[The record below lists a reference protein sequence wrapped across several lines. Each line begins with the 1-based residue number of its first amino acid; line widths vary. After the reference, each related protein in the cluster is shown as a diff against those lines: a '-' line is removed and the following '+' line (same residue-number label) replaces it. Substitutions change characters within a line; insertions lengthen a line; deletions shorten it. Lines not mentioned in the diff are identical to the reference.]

1 MSDGTR
7 RFAVV
12 AALAALVVAF
22 RGTAQAAPTT
32 YPIPNYNF
40 GSPTAPDGQVKW
52 PVPYWYPAVGDGG
65 TGFGV
70 WNPPASAFPTAGGNG
85 ALPGTAAGS
94 QCYVNA
100 ATVWNNDVDIC
111 TATYDG
117 SDAAAVATLSPNTR
131 YTMTIAVG
139 SPLTATVMDGQSLG
153 FADINTA
160 ALIASHEDMYPNGWY
175 KNGLNNGGVQ
185 YMTGFKGWG
194 DFGDISYSISASSFI
209 GTAGVKSGDGV
220 ILILGTGAGV
230 CWSNVRLISQ
240 NWSPLFAAGNVTW
253 DNNTTSAW
261 SAKSG
266 GPYGGKWAPGQD
278 AVFEGGGGTVTVVES
293 IASVNSLN
301 FTTDCTAIPR
311 TTPGYP
317 WVPSYTLGGPGSITL
332 TGDAVITVGAGTDN
346 TNNAGGGTALIS
358 CPLGGSAGM
367 YKAGAGNLILTGA
380 NTYTGGTTVGGGTL
394 QIGNGGTTG
403 SILGNVTNLANL
415 AFNYSSSASPTVS
428 TFSGV
433 ISNTGSVDILGSGT
447 TIFTGNNTYTGV
459 TTIHAGSTLQVGNST
474 TTGAIVGDV
483 VNNGT
488 LVFKRSNDVTY
499 SGIIYDGSAFF
510 PSTPGGNGYSTIYNN
525 EVAQH
530 GNLTQAGAGRLTL
543 DNSQMLYTGT
553 TTVQSGALVV
563 TNASS
568 AMYVLNNVNTTTHTG
583 GVSMG
588 NGFLV
593 LDYSANPANESSLVS
608 KILSVFQFDYNGG
621 VHPFQPGY
629 DYQIIIFPPPP
640 PSIGLGWVDNTSS
653 HQITIMRALYGDCNL
668 DGVVGPADLAKL
680 LTNYGKSGM
689 TWSQGDF
696 TYDGTIGPADLS
708 KLLTNYGQNG
718 PLNIG
723 SIPALAYNEL
733 TSDTQVMQ
741 LLASHGVT
749 ITEAVPEPSSLVMLA
764 SLLAVGG
771 TWRIRRRRRTRI
783 ATCFVQL

>member
-301 FTTDCTAIPR
+301 FTTDCTAIRARRPAIHGSPATHWRPR
-311 TTPGYP
+311 FDHPDRRCRHHR
-317 WVPSYTLGGPGSITL
+317 GGRHGQHEQR
-332 TGDAVITVGAGTDN
+332 
-346 TNNAGGGTALIS
+346 GGGTALIVARS
-358 CPLGGSAGM
+358 AAARACIRPARQPHSHRRQYLHGWHDRGRRNAPDRQRRHHGQHPGQCDQPGQPRLQLLELGFAHGEH
-367 YKAGAGNLILTGA
+367 
-380 NTYTGGTTVGGGTL
+380 L
-394 QIGNGGTTG
+394 QRRH
-403 SILGNVTNLANL
+403 LEYRQRRHPRQRHHHL
-415 AFNYSSSASPTVS
+415 
-428 TFSGV
+428 
-433 ISNTGSVDILGSGT
+433 
-447 TIFTGNNTYTGV
+447 
-459 TTIHAGSTLQVGNST
+459 HRQ
-474 TTGAIVGDV
+474 
-483 VNNGT
+483 
-488 LVFKRSNDVTY
+488 
-499 SGIIYDGSAFF
+499 
-510 PSTPGGNGYSTIYNN
+510 
-525 EVAQH
+525 QH
-530 GNLTQAGAGRLTL
+530 LYRRYHDPCRQHVAGR
-543 DNSQMLYTGT
+543 Q
-553 TTVQSGALVV
+553 Q
-563 TNASS
+563 
-568 AMYVLNNVNTTTHTG
+568 H
-583 GVSMG
+583 
-588 NGFLV
+588 
-593 LDYSANPANESSLVS
+593 
-608 KILSVFQFDYNGG
+608 
-621 VHPFQPGY
+621 H
-629 DYQIIIFPPPP
+629 
-640 PSIGLGWVDNTSS
+640 
-653 HQITIMRALYGDCNL
+653 HRR
-668 DGVVGPADLAKL
+668 
-680 LTNYGKSGM
+680 
-689 TWSQGDF
+689 
-696 TYDGTIGPADLS
+696 
-708 KLLTNYGQNG
+708 
-718 PLNIG
+718 
-723 SIPALAYNEL
+723 
-733 TSDTQVMQ
+733 
-741 LLASHGVT
+741 H
-749 ITEAVPEPSSLVMLA
+749 
-764 SLLAVGG
+764 
-771 TWRIRRRRRTRI
+771 RRRRR
-783 ATCFVQL
+783 Q